1 MKIEKICGEK
11 LLDLFL
17 VKMKVCEDF
26 EFLGGIQPFK
36 IRFSNKVYYVYI
48 KNMSSAYFKNRVD
61 VTRAQLP
68 KRAEFDSIK
77 KSDIPFI
84 FLGYDL
90 ENDIYVCWNFHIVKN
105 RLNEKDSV
113 SFYSRYSIQNSVKEM
128 IFYRKKLSNG
138 DNLVLFKRDLLEIF
152 FKKIDSFFG
161 DEDDIVENNK
171 TENCRNIKKLAE
183 IKDKELLEKLKPLLT
198 GEVLHSLEAIKLIQ
212 ETYADAYPNMNYRDW
227 SELVRNI
234 KF

>member
-1 MKIEKICGEK
+1 MRIEKIRGEK

-17 VKMKVCEDF
+17 EKIRTCVNF

-36 IRFSNKVYYVYI
+36 IRFSNKIYYVYI
-48 KNMSSAYFKNRVD
+48 KNISSAYFKNRLD

-68 KRAEFDSIK
+68 KRDEFDSIK
-77 KSDIPFI
+77 ESDIPFI
-84 FLGYDL
+84 FLGYDS
-90 ENDIYVCWNFHIVKN
+90 ENDIYVCWNFYIVKK

-113 SFYSRYSIQNSVKEM
+113 SFYSRYTIQNSVKENV
-128 IFYRKKLSNG
+128 FYRKKLDNG
-138 DNLVLFKRDLLEIF
+138 DNLVLFKRDLLKIF
-152 FKKIDSFFG
+152 FEKIDSFF
-161 DEDDIVENNK
+161 EDVDNILENNK
-171 TENCRNIKKLAE
+171 TVDCKNLKKLYE

-198 GEVLHSLEAIKLIQ
+198 GEVIHSLEAIKLIQ
-212 ETYADAYPNMNYRDW
+212 ETYADIYPDMSYKNW